1 MNGCLSLALTLQEI
15 YPGCH
20 PITAGIGS
28 IPVTLNWIDISISTY
43 LKKFCA
49 AASAPIKIRITL
61 FFVRLKMWEIGFH
74 SVPSQTMGTGGR
86 PFMSFFS
93 LNLMIYLNYS
103 VFPRVKHIL
112 QIKCSQLGAP
122 V

>member
-1 MNGCLSLALTLQEI
+1 MG
-15 YPGCH
+15 
-20 PITAGIGS
+20 
-28 IPVTLNWIDISISTY
+28 NWISQCSVANYGNRGKT
-43 LKKFCA
+43 
-49 AASAPIKIRITL
+49 
-61 FFVRLKMWEIGFH
+61 FH
-74 SVPSQTMGTGGR
+74 V
-86 PFMSFFS
+86 FFS